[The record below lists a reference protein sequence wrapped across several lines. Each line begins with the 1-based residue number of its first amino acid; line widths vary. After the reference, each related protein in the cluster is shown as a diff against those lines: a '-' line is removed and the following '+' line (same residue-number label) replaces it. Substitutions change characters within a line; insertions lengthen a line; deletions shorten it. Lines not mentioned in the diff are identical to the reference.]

1 MNKRTQMQLHDIEI
15 QIKQK
20 ELNVLLNKKN
30 RKTV

>member
-1 MNKRTQMQLHDIEI
+1 MNKRTPMQLLDIEI

-20 ELNVLLNKKN
+20 ELDVLLNKKN

>member
-1 MNKRTQMQLHDIEI
+1 MNKRTQMQLLDIEI

-20 ELNVLLNKKN
+20 ELDVLLNKKN